1 LGWDSPGAAKAR
13 ELMIKRLGGRVTDK
27 SVRVEGIGVVRD
39 VVSEGVG
46 GRPGRAER
54 KRRDKGF

>member
-46 GRPGRAER
+46 GRAGRAER